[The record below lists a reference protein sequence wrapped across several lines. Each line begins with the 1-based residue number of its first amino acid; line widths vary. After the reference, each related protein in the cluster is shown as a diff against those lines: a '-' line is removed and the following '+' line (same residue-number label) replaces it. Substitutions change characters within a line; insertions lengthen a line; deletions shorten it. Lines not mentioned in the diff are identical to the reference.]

1 MNEADTSKNLFTKKT
16 VLLSTDISESQMEF
30 SIRDIKP
37 HAKELNVEIGV
48 TANPGL
54 IKIMLI
60 ARSAVAKIAK
70 RT

>member
-1 MNEADTSKNLFTKKT
+1 MSRPDSSRNIFSKKS

-37 HAKELNVEIGV
+37 FAKELNVEIGV

-60 ARSAVAKIAK
+60 ARSAAQKFV
-70 RT
+70 TGT